1 MQRVSFEVSGYNS
14 DAESSGPMS
23 GPMSGQLPPIYKKP
37 AIKNNS
43 GFAAE
48 NSQRT
53 RQSPP
58 YVDLTVDVQDD
69 RVSVHSLKS
78 EGGSSVEE
86 NPELTLLKRN
96 RLEKKT
102 TVVKRLA
109 SVSHELKRLTS
120 VSGGTKK
127 PTRGPAKL
135 DRTKSAATQ
144 ALKGLKFISKT
155 DGGAGWSAVEKR
167 FNQITAT
174 TGGLLLRT
182 KFGEC
187 IGTTNLESG
196 MKISM
201 IVGIES
207 NENR

>member
-1 MQRVSFEVSGYNS
+1 MQRVSFEVSGYHS
-14 DAESSGPMS
+14 DTDAGSSGPMS
-23 GPMSGQLPPIYKKP
+23 GGQLPPIYKKP
-37 AIKNNS
+37 TTKNS
-43 GFAAE
+43 GFTAE

-53 RQSPP
+53 RTPSP
-58 YVDLTVDVQDD
+58 YVDLTLDVQDD
-69 RVSVHSLKS
+69 RVSIHSLKS

-86 NPELTLLKRN
+86 SPELTLLKRN

-120 VSGGTKK
+120 VSGGMRK
-127 PTRGPAKL
+127 PQRGPAKL

-167 FNQITAT
+167 FNEITAT

-187 IGTTNLESG
+187 IGKLNVQFIRGL
-196 MKISM
+196 IP
-201 IVGIES
+201 VL
-207 NENR
+207 RDYPDF

>member
-1 MQRVSFEVSGYNS
+1 MNRVSFEVSGGYHS
-14 DAESSGPMS
+14 DAEAGNSGPMS
-23 GPMSGQLPPIYKKP
+23 GGQLPPIYKKP
-37 AIKNNS
+37 ANS
-43 GFAAE
+43 RFTAE

-53 RQSPP
+53 RTAAP

-69 RVSVHSLKS
+69 RVSVHSLKM

-86 NPELTLLKRN
+86 SPELTLLKRN

-120 VSGGTKK
+120 VSGGVGGRK
-127 PTRGPAKL
+127 PPRPAKL

-187 IGTTNLESG
+187 IGND
-196 MKISM
+196 
-201 IVGIES
+201 
-207 NENR
+207 

>member
-1 MQRVSFEVSGYNS
+1 MQRVSFEVSGGYHS
-14 DAESSGPMS
+14 DAEAGNSGQMS
-23 GPMSGQLPPIYKKP
+23 GGGGQLPTTS
-37 AIKNNS
+37 NS
-43 GFAAE
+43 RFTAG

-53 RQSPP
+53 RTAP

-69 RVSVHSLKS
+69 RVSVHSLKM

-86 NPELTLLKRN
+86 SPELTLLKRN

-120 VSGGTKK
+120 VSGGVGGGGGRK
-127 PTRGPAKL
+127 PPRPAKL

-187 IGTTNLESG
+187 IG
-196 MKISM
+196 KD
-201 IVGIES
+201 
-207 NENR
+207 